1 MCSGFGKWGHSLYFF
16 HYSDFYAKVPPEEWM
31 RVRGPYRRPGQSIH
45 HSNGRRYESF
55 SSSTDPSIYRN
66 NSMEDTFDDDDV
78 DSGSRTPVAGI
89 LDSKAAILARQ
100 PSLVDELLSE
110 IYARFGNGLTS
121 RTFDSSQ
128 RASASGSQVDK
139 SLYFRP
145 LKGTSCCWSFQ

>member
-1 MCSGFGKWGHSLYFF
+1 MAHLILS
-16 HYSDFYAKVPPEEWM
+16 
-31 RVRGPYRRPGQSIH
+31 SI
-45 HSNGRRYESF
+45 
-55 SSSTDPSIYRN
+55 SSTDPSIYRN

-145 LKGTSCCWSFQ
+145 LKGTSCC